1 MTRTPDAWEIVAAP
15 IHYIKA
21 PRRLSPVLLTLAGIA
36 FVCGVMVAL
45 EQIYEV
51 MK

>member
-1 MTRTPDAWEIVAAP
+1 MTDPWEIVSAP

-21 PRRLSPVLLTLAGIA
+21 PRRLSPVLTLAGIA
-36 FVCGVMVAL
+36 FVCGVLVTL